1 MARPVDR
8 SKPGMTMFLGQL
20 FAVIWICGS
29 VAYLAN
35 DLYVADL
42 VAYSIISVTL
52 NES

>member
-8 SKPGMTMFLGQL
+8 SKTRNDY
-20 FAVIWICGS
+20 VSRSTVCRS